1 MGRQV
6 KSGVRIHQ
14 HGYTFDD
21 LKRMSSTLAQDIGRR
36 RATVSE
42 NTGSV
47 TCARRASGCF
57 TAAKNDFDVGT
68 HWRFVSAAQL
78 GTYGCKGEAI
88 GCNTGENCET

>member
-6 KSGVRIHQ
+6 KFGVRIHQ
-14 HGYTFDD
+14 HDYTFDD
-21 LKRMSSTLAQDIGRR
+21 LERVSSILAQDIGRR
-36 RATVSE
+36 RGIVSE

-47 TCARRASGCF
+47 TCSRRAFGCF

-78 GTYGCKGEAI
+78 GTCGCKGEATR
-88 GCNTGENCET
+88 CNTGENCAT